1 MEGWHAKR
9 CANKVGIYKSE
20 GKYIK
25 PIPATFSYYS
35 KKCRDRALYIY
46 FHFYLIPCLNTLWH
60 AIPLLSHP
68 LFAYSL
74 ACHPY
79 SFEVVFFH
87 LLVSVLI

>member
-46 FHFYLIPCLNTLWH
+46 FTFIFLFV
-60 AIPLLSHP
+60 LLDLRLRIFNQNP
-68 LFAYSL
+68 KT
-74 ACHPY
+74 
-79 SFEVVFFH
+79 
-87 LLVSVLI
+87 